1 MDSGPS
7 GSHMDQSPVIFQGY
21 SGPSSVRGVSRP
33 QGVEV
38 SYGPGGNHMDQG
50 PVIFENYSGPSLV
63 RSVWRL
69 RGAEVNSGSDILREN
84 QIILLVQDLKGS
96 KWTLVQVI

>member
-1 MDSGPS
+1 MNSGPGCFRKKQINFHGSGSREIEMDSGPS
-7 GSHMDQSPVIFQGY
+7 GHHVDQSPVIFQSY

-50 PVIFENYSGPSLV
+50 PVIFSKFIWTVIS
-63 RSVWRL
+63 
-69 RGAEVNSGSDILREN
+69 AEC
-84 QIILLVQDLKGS
+84 LKAS
-96 KWTLVQVI
+96 RN